1 MNIIEKYAQPAN
13 SGILQ
18 KVQAEL
24 LVPDPDKT
32 VAMEIINDS
41 TKSNT
46 RADGDHRQGG
56 QQDGP

>member
-1 MNIIEKYAQPAN
+1 MNITENYAQPAN

-32 VAMEIINDS
+32 IAMEIINDS

-46 RADGDHRQGG
+46 GADGDHRKGS
-56 QQDGP
+56 QQDGA